1 MFRRTLRLAAFV
13 MIASRFGESQ
23 SIIETLIG
31 GAPDNVP
38 ALSATINNPV
48 GVACD
53 LNGDFYVSVQG
64 LDQVVKVDRNGIM
77 TIFAGSGAIGFS
89 GDGGPAKLAQLS
101 NPTGLATDSSGNV
114 YIADSGNNRIRK
126 VALDGT
132 ISTIAGSSKT
142 TYSASAGPAT
152 SAGLNNPVAMAFDNR
167 GNLYIADMNN
177 SVIRIV
183 RPNGTIATFAGVGN
197 PASGGDLGP
206 ATSAALRTP
215 QGVAVDGAG
224 NVYIGDTGNNAIRI
238 VTPDGIIN
246 KFAGQ
251 YTAGSTGDTGYATNA
266 YLYGPT
272 ALALD
277 QAGNVYI
284 LDQGNNRIRRVMTG
298 TGLITTYAGSGV
310 AGGAGDE
317 GVATGASLN
326 ARNIAMDI
334 RNNLFIADGPNGRV
348 REVTSADDV
357 INTVA
362 GNGLSAISPRGVAV
376 RGSTVYYSDYTT
388 NRVRTL
394 DLTNGQTSVVAGTGV
409 AGFTGDG
416 GSAFG
421 AELKGPRGLAFDS
434 AGNLYIADSS
444 NQRIRRIDT
453 SGNINTIAG
462 NGTGSSTGD
471 GGTGTNSSLNTP
483 IDVAVDSHNNVFIAE
498 VGGQRIRELSAAGV
512 ISTVVGS
519 GSDLSGTGLG
529 TNQSLAAP
537 SGVAVEAAGT
547 VLISDTAHNRV
558 LRLFTDG
565 SIATVAGGN
574 GSGLSGD
581 GGPATSAT
589 LRGPTGLGVD
599 PAGNIYIADTSNSAI
614 RQIGTDGIIS
624 TIAGLPVSSAG
635 NGTAG
640 YNGDGSPATAYSLNQ
655 ASNIAPQANCTV
667 LISDTGNLRL
677 RELWT
682 AVQYTVT
689 TNPSGLQVIVDG
701 QTAQTPATF
710 SWLPGSQHVVST
722 PATQPGTAGV
732 QYIASAAQTVSV
744 PCGPVRQSVA
754 VAVSPQYLL
763 TSAANAGGV
772 VSPSSGW
779 QSAGAQVTLT
789 PTPYPGYVFAGWT
802 GDCSGQGA
810 CQVTMNGPK
819 SVTATFT
826 AADAG
831 PKPVVG
837 GIITA
842 GAFGGASNIA
852 PGAWVEIYGSNLS
865 PVTRPWSTADFSGTV
880 APTSLTGVSVTI
892 AGEPAF
898 VSYVSAGQINAQAP
912 DGIASGPAAVV
923 VANGYG
929 TSDAFTATV
938 AVQPA
943 LYAPFGNGYVGAF
956 ENGSI
961 QGSPGYPAVKPGDV
975 ITFYGVGFGSVTPSV
990 SAGQIATST
999 NSLATPLALTIGGVT
1014 ASLSYDGL
1022 SPNTVGLYQFNVAVP
1037 NVPNGD
1043 QPIAIQFGGSV
1054 LPQTLLLTVHQ

>member
-1 MFRRTLRLAAFV
+1 

-23 SIIETLIG
+23 SMIETLIG
-31 GAPDNVP
+31 GAPDNVA
-38 ALSATINNPV
+38 ALAATINNPV

-53 LNGDFYVSVQG
+53 LNGNFYASVQG
-64 LDQVVKVDRNGIM
+64 LDQVVKVDTNGIM
-77 TIFAGSGAIGFS
+77 AIFAGSGAIGFS
-89 GDGGPAKLAQLS
+89 GDGGPARLAELS

-126 VALDGT
+126 VAPDGT

-142 TYSASAGPAT
+142 TYSASVGPAT
-152 SAGLNNPVAMAFDNR
+152 SAGLNNPVAIAFDNR

-177 SVIRIV
+177 SVIRLV
-183 RPNGTIATFAGVGN
+183 KPDGTIRTFAGVGN
-197 PASGGDLGP
+197 PASGGDLGA

-215 QGVAVDGAG
+215 QGVIVDGAG
-224 NVYIGDTGNNAIRI
+224 NVYIGDTGNNAVRI
-238 VTPDGIIN
+238 VTPDGTIN

-251 YTAGSTGDTGYATNA
+251 NSAGSTGDTGFATNA
-266 YLYGPT
+266 YLNGPT

-284 LDQGNNRIRRVMTG
+284 LDQGNNRIRRVTG
-298 TGLITTYAGSGV
+298 NGLITTYAGSGV

-326 ARNIAMDI
+326 ARNIAMDLH
-334 RNNLFIADGPNGRV
+334 NNLFIADGPNGRV
-348 REVTSADDV
+348 REVTGADGV

-362 GNGLSAISPRGVAV
+362 GNGLAAISPRGVAV
-376 RGSTVYYSDYTT
+376 RGDIVYYSDYTT
-388 NRVRTL
+388 NRIRTL
-394 DLTNGQTSVVAGTGV
+394 DLTNGQTSVVAGTGT

-444 NQRIRRIDT
+444 NERIRKIDT

-471 GGTGTNSSLNTP
+471 GGTGTNSSLSTP

-498 VGGQRIRELSAAGV
+498 VGGQRIRELSAAGI

-537 SGVAVEAAGT
+537 SGVAVEPAGT
-547 VLISDTAHNRV
+547 VLVSDTAHNRV
-558 LRLFTDG
+558 LRLFGDG
-565 SIATVAGGN
+565 TIAPVAGGN
-574 GSGLSGD
+574 GSGFSGD

-589 LRGPTGLGVD
+589 LHGPTGLGVD
-599 PAGNIYIADTSNSAI
+599 AAGNIYIADTSNSVI
-614 RQIGTDGIIS
+614 RQIGADGIIS
-624 TIAGLPVSSAG
+624 TVAGLPASSTGSA
-635 NGTAG
+635 TAG

-655 ASNIAPQANCTV
+655 ASNIAPLANCTV
-667 LISDTGNLRL
+667 IIADTGNLRL
-677 RELWT
+677 RQLWI

-701 QTAQTPATF
+701 QTAQTPVTF
-710 SWLPGSQHVVST
+710 SWLPGSQHALTT
-722 PATQPGTAGV
+722 PAAQPGGTGT
-732 QYIASAAQTVSV
+732 QYIGSVAQTVSV
-744 PCGPVRQSVA
+744 PCGPARQSVA
-754 VAVSPQYLL
+754 VAVSTQYSLTTGSKNAGAALSSSIDRLARCGSPGHAGRQAQYLAH
-763 TSAANAGGV
+763 TS
-772 VSPSSGW
+772 
-779 QSAGAQVTLT
+779 
-789 PTPYPGYVFAGWT
+789 FAGWT

-810 CQVTMNGPK
+810 CQVTINGPK
-819 SVTATFT
+819 NVTATFT
-826 AADAG
+826 ASGVG

-865 PVTRPWSTADFSGTV
+865 PVTRPWSAADFSGTA
-880 APTSLTGVSVTI
+880 APTSLSGVSVTI
-892 AGEPAF
+892 SGEPAF
-898 VSYVSAGQINAQAP
+898 VSYVSAVQINAQAP
-912 DGIASGPAAVV
+912 GGIASGPAAVA

-929 TSDAFTATV
+929 TSDVFSATV

-943 LYAPFGNGYVGAF
+943 LYAPFGNGYVGAY

-975 ITFYGVGFGSVTPSV
+975 ITLYGVGFGSVAPAV